1 MHNIATY
8 YDSEVERKAKKEKY
22 EIFIKQRQSILS
34 LIQNESY
41 FVKLNAADTIPN
53 IIKNIIKVIKPLVIS
68 AFTYNNMDL
77 GLEYCDQLE
86 KKRNFIFLDMVEHC
100 QNEID
105 RGTNLGAKMNAFE

>member
-1 MHNIATY
+1 
-8 YDSEVERKAKKEKY
+8 
-22 EIFIKQRQSILS
+22 
-34 LIQNESY
+34 LIQNEKY

-68 AFTYNNMDL
+68 AFTYNNM
-77 GLEYCDQLE
+77 E

-105 RGTNLGAKMNAFE
+105 RGTNLGAKMNAFEQTGQEIPPKFQVELLQKVLFANPQ